1 MANIDNILKT
11 VQKQTKAL
19 AQNLFRQ
26 YTQQAMT
33 DVQDFLEKSKS
44 DLKRWAQQLA
54 EKKIDADEFASLVQ
68 GKLDVAEMK
77 ALKQAGLAQVQLDTF
92 TNGVVDIIVQAAVA
106 AIP

>member
-1 MANIDNILKT
+1 MANIDSILKT
-11 VQKQTKAL
+11 VEEQTKAL
-19 AQNLFRQ
+19 AQKLFQQ

-33 DVQDFLEKSKS
+33 DVQDFLQKSKA
-44 DLKRWAQQLA
+44 DLERWAQQLA
-54 EKKIDADEFASLVQ
+54 EKKIDAGEFASLVQ

-77 ALKQAGLAQVQLDTF
+77 ALKQAGLGQVQLDTF